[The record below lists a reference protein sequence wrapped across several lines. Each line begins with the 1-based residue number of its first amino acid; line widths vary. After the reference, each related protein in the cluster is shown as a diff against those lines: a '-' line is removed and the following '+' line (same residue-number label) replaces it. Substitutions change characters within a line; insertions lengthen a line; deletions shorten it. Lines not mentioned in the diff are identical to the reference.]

1 MSNELQIKLHF
12 PLQQEWDWRV
22 RLWAQNPFI
31 VYITYQSKTKKQK
44 KTKNHLVK
52 KKQLSKPNKS
62 IIKKKIVPIQQMAHL
77 PLVRIR

>member
-1 MSNELQIKLHF
+1 MSNELQIKWHF

-44 KTKNHLVK
+44 QKQK
-52 KKQLSKPNKS
+52 KKQKTKKNKKQKKSFSKKEATF
-62 IIKKKIVPIQQMAHL
+62 QT
-77 PLVRIR
+77 